1 MTHPTVNPA
10 ARGRILP
17 LVLAGL
23 LLALTGAIGPVYG
36 AETITLPPQTV
47 APGEVQLTVNLTLP
61 PGHKL
66 NAEAP
71 STLIISAKDQAVV
84 AVDKKFSG
92 NLKAA
97 DLPVTLK
104 VPAKEGKTTLQAEF
118 KLNFCDDKVGLCFM
132 QDAVLQLP
140 VEVTKTADNKKL
152 AITYELKKP

>member
-1 MTHPTVNPA
+1 MAHSAVIPA
-10 ARGRILP
+10 ARGKILP

-23 LLALTGAIGPVYG
+23 LLALTGAFDPVCG
-36 AETITLPPQTV
+36 ADAMTLPPQTV

-66 NAEAP
+66 NDEAP
-71 STLIISAKDQAVV
+71 STLIISAQNQAVV

-104 VPAKEGKTTLQAEF
+104 VPANEGKTTLQAEF
-118 KLNFCDDKVGLCFM
+118 KINFCDDQVGLCFM
-132 QDAVLQLP
+132 RDAVIQLP
-140 VEVTKTADNKKL
+140 VAVNKTADNKKL
-152 AITYELKKP
+152 AINYELKMP